1 MTMSNPNPRTKR
13 LTLAVVAV
21 GTAVALAAA
30 AMPAAAAIRGALRG
44 KRIVKSEAK
53 RELSPMTVLSDLL
66 ARLELTAAQKDQ
78 VKAILSAH
86 KEELLRIATVE
97 HTSRADLRS
106 AIHRSEVDANAVT
119 AAAATV
125 ARADMQLA
133 LERAAIFAEVY
144 AVLSEAQRAELA
156 AFAAEVKTTI
166 TERLAEYACG
176 GFDPAKIEGRFGNR
190 LGLTAEQ
197 IEQIGAI
204 MRAYKGDLTAI
215 VAGEIA
221 ARTALNAAIHQPVVN
236 DFAVRRAS
244 LAVAAVDLTLDL
256 ERAELFAEI
265 WGVLDGEQQAQLT
278 ELLATLEERIDTRV
292 QALLTI
298 FKALF

>member
-1 MTMSNPNPRTKR
+1 MSNPRTR
-13 LTLAVVAV
+13 RFTLVVVAL

-44 KRIVKSEAK
+44 KRIVKSEAQ
-53 RELSPMTVLSDLL
+53 RELSPMTVLSELL

-86 KEELLRIATVE
+86 KEELLRIAAAE
-97 HTSRADLRS
+97 HTGRADLRS
-106 AIHRSEVDANAVT
+106 AIHRSEVDASAVS

-144 AVLSEAQRAELA
+144 AVLSEAQRSELA
-156 AFAAEVKTTI
+156 AFAAEVRTTI
-166 TERLAEYACG
+166 TERLAEYAGG
-176 GFDPAKIEGRFGNR
+176 GFDPAKIEDRFGNR

-197 IEQIGAI
+197 IELIGAI
-204 MRAYKGDLTAI
+204 LGTHHSEL
-215 VAGEIA
+215 AGIIA
-221 ARTALNAAIHQPVVN
+221 AEVTARSALNAAIHQPVVN

-256 ERAELFAEI
+256 ERAELFAKT
-265 WGVLDGEQQAQLT
+265 WDVLDSDQQAQLA

-298 FKALF
+298 FKTLF

>member
-1 MTMSNPNPRTKR
+1 MSKLNPRTKR
-13 LTLAVVAV
+13 FTLAVVAL

-30 AMPAAAAIRGALRG
+30 AMPAAAGIRGTLRG
-44 KRIVKSEAK
+44 KRIVKSEAQ

-66 ARLELTAAQKDQ
+66 ARLDLTGAQKDQ

-86 KEELLRIATVE
+86 KEALLRIAAAE
-97 HTSRADLRS
+97 HTGRANLRS
-106 AIHRSEVDANAVT
+106 AIHRSEVDATAVS

-125 ARADMQLA
+125 AQADMQLA

-156 AFAAEVKTTI
+156 AFAAEVRTTI
-166 TERLAEYACG
+166 TERLAEYAGG

-204 MRAYKGDLTAI
+204 LRAHKGDLTAI
-215 VAGEIA
+215 VAGELA
-221 ARTALNAAIHQPVVN
+221 ARAALNAAIHQPVVN

-244 LAVAAVDLTLDL
+244 LAVAAVDLRLDL

-278 ELLATLEERIDTRV
+278 ELLAALEERIDTRV